1 MHIELIQASSSEGV
15 CVNHYLRE
23 FVLTTVILTPAR
35 EVGRVVIAVLHRFR
49 KIAGPTGQIPRG
61 SFGFTII
68 MVLALLSRNMG
79 PEIQIYLTFKAI
91 FT

>member
-1 MHIELIQASSSEGV
+1 MLIYY
-15 CVNHYLRE
+15 HLRE

-49 KIAGPTGQIPRG
+49 RIAGPAGPTGPTGQIPRG
-61 SFGFTII
+61 PFGSTII
-68 MVLALLSRNMG
+68 MVLALLSRKMG
-79 PEIQIYLTFKAI
+79 PDIERYLTFNAI

>member
-1 MHIELIQASSSEGV
+1 M
-15 CVNHYLRE
+15 
-23 FVLTTVILTPAR
+23 LTTVILTLAR

-49 KIAGPTGQIPRG
+49 IFTGPAGPAGPAGQIPRG

-68 MVLALLSRNMG
+68 MVLALLNRKMG
-79 PEIQIYLTFKAI
+79 PEIERYLTFKAI

>member
-1 MHIELIQASSSEGV
+1 MIIDDH
-15 CVNHYLRE
+15 LRE

-49 KIAGPTGQIPRG
+49 KIAGPAGPAGQIPRG

-68 MVLALLSRNMG
+68 MVLALLSRKMG
-79 PEIQIYLTFKAI
+79 PEIQRYLTFKAI